1 MTAAKMAIK
10 PKAGHILITCAIL
23 AAMTVVAEER
33 PTMSA
38 VLEASAPS
46 DWRPLVPENT
56 LYMQLP
62 NGQIVF
68 ELAAEFAPAHVANIR
83 KLVGDRYFDGLSV
96 VRSQDNYV
104 VQWGDPASGTD
115 KAKPLGGAAATL
127 LPEFFREA
135 LGLPFTPL
143 ESRDPYAP
151 EVGFSG
157 GFPVAREGVDGRAW
171 LAHCYGMLGV
181 GRANPPDSGNGAEL
195 YVVTGHSPRHLDRN
209 VTLVGR
215 VLSGMEFLATLPR
228 GSGSL
233 GFYEDES
240 KRVPIA
246 SIRFGDELAPG
257 ERLQID
263 VMRTNTETFQ
273 ALIESR
279 RYRAEEWYVD
289 PGNAIGLCNVPVP
302 VRATN
307 QGS

>member
-1 MTAAKMAIK
+1 MTAVKVATMPI
-10 PKAGHILITCAIL
+10 AGRMLISCVML
-23 AAMTVVAEER
+23 AAGIVVAEER
-33 PTMSA
+33 PTMAS
-38 VLEASAPS
+38 VIEASTPS
-46 DWRPLVPENT
+46 DWRQLEPEKT

-62 NGQIVF
+62 GGQVVF
-68 ELAAEFAPAHVANIR
+68 ELAPEFAPAHVANIR
-83 KLVGDRYFDGLSV
+83 KLVRDRYFDGLSV

-127 LPEFFREA
+127 APEFFREA
-135 LGLPFTPL
+135 LDLPFTL
-143 ESRDPYAP
+143 LDSRDPYAP
-151 EVGFSG
+151 EVGFSH

-171 LAHCYGMLGV
+171 LVHCYGMLGV

-215 VLSGMEFLATLPR
+215 VLSGMEYLATLPR

-246 SIRFGDELAPG
+246 SLRFGDELAAAD
-257 ERLQID
+257 RLQID
-263 VMRTNTETFQ
+263 IMRTDTDTYQ

-279 RYRAEEWYVD
+279 RYRAEEWYVE
-289 PGNAIGLCNVPVP
+289 PGDAIGLCNVPVP
-302 VRATN
+302 VRAIN